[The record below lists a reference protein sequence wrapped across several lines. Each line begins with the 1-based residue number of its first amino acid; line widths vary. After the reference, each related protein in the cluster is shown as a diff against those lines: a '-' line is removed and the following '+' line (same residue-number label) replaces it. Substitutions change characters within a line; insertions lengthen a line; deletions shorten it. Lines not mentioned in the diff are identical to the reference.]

1 MWQVAYIREA
11 RLERDDLPATERAAV
26 ENAVRKLE
34 ALGPL
39 LPFPHSSDARG
50 AIDDRFVIGAIAPEG
65 GQDPRGFAQACER
78 ARRRFKELEG
88 E

>member
-11 RLERDDLPATERAAV
+11 RLERDDLPATGRCAW
-26 ENAVRKLE
+26 R
-34 ALGPL
+34 PL
-39 LPFPHSSDARG
+39 YKRVG
-50 AIDDRFVIGAIAPEG
+50 DRFVVGAIAPEG

-78 ARRRFKELEG
+78 ARQRFKELEG